1 MSLTPESQPHNPPE
15 GNGASAR
22 QRWGNPITAG
32 LALVGM
38 AVIGYW
44 PSLRGG
50 FVWDDLV
57 LVTKNL
63 LVTGELNLGSVWWR
77 TDFSLSVVGNWL
89 EWLVFK
95 ESALGYRIVNLLLH
109 CLSAGLLWKL
119 LARLKIPGAWLGAA
133 LFAVHP
139 VATASVAWI
148 SELKNTL
155 SLPFFLL
162 SALAFLGFRDRSEA
176 KRKAAGSAIASGH
189 PSEKT
194 QIAHESESPAG
205 GVSSLEIGATGWL
218 YATSLLAFGLALL
231 AKTSTVMLPMVL
243 LLLGWWQDRKITQRI
258 GIQLAP
264 HFGLALIFGS
274 LTIWRQTY
282 QAIRGVQVQTGT
294 GLERLADAG
303 TAVWFYLGK
312 ALAPVNLCAIYPDW
326 EDTLPQALE
335 FLPLLLLGAGFG
347 LSWRYRCTWGRSV
360 LLALGCF
367 TVALFP
373 VLGLF
378 DMYFMIFARVSDHLA
393 YLPLMAVTAFVGA
406 AVMRIRHQPRRM
418 GIAVLFLAG
427 ALALTWQRAAVYAT
441 DEALWQDTVQKNPRA
456 WNAHNNLACNFAER
470 GDLDQAMKHFAR
482 SLELN
487 PANVEAQRNLGRA
500 LLLRGRFPEAEPHF
514 RAALKLR
521 PTDAET
527 LTVYAEGLAQ
537 ARRLSEAIELLQQA
551 ISSKP
556 TAANRRQLVPL
567 LLATDDYAAAIRE
580 LREILA
586 RQPESFEDYNNLAW
600 ILATGP
606 DGKWR
611 DGVEA
616 VRLAQRACQLSGGKL
631 AMPFGTLAAAYAEA
645 GDFTNAVQ
653 TAQTAIGL
661 ATAAGNESFATMN
674 RQLLKLYESQRAFH
688 TPGRRQ

>member
-1 MSLTPESQPHNPPE
+1 MSLTLESQPHNPPE

-22 QRWGNPITAG
+22 QRWESPITAG
-32 LALVGM
+32 LALVGL

-63 LVTGELNLGSVWWR
+63 LVTGELNLGSVWGR

-95 ESALGYRIVNLLLH
+95 DSAPGYRIVNLLLH

-162 SALAFLGFRDRSEA
+162 SALAFLRFRDRSEA
-176 KRKAAGSAIASGH
+176 KRKAATPAIAPGH
-189 PSEKT
+189 SSDET
-194 QIAHESESPAG
+194 QIARDSEPPDGGAASP
-205 GVSSLEIGATGWL
+205 EIGATGWF
-218 YATSLLAFGLALL
+218 YAASLIAFVLALL

-258 GIQLAP
+258 CIQLAP
-264 HFGLALIFGS
+264 HFGLALIFGG
-274 LTIWRQTY
+274 LTIWRQTH
-282 QAIRGVQVQTGT
+282 QAIRGVQVQTGP

-312 ALAPVNLCAIYPDW
+312 ALAPVNLCAIYPGW
-326 EDTLPQALE
+326 EDTIPKALK
-335 FLPLLLLGAGFG
+335 FVPLLLLGVGFG
-347 LSWRYRCTWGRSV
+347 LSWWYRRTWGRAV

-373 VLGLF
+373 VLGFF

-393 YLPLMAVTAFVGA
+393 YLPLMAITAFVGA
-406 AVMRIRHQPRRM
+406 AVMRVPPQRGRM
-418 GIAVLFLAG
+418 GLAALLLAG

-441 DEALWQDTVQKNPRA
+441 DEALWRDTVQKNPRA
-456 WNAHNNLACNFAER
+456 GTAHNNLACNFAER
-470 GDLDQAMKHFAR
+470 GDLDRAMKHFAI

-487 PANVEAQRNLGRA
+487 PANAEAQRNLGRA
-500 LLLRGRFPEAEPHF
+500 LMIRGRFPEAEPHF

-537 ARRLSEAIELLQQA
+537 AQRLSEAIELLRQA
-551 ISSKP
+551 IGSKP
-556 TAANRRQLVPL
+556 TVAIRRQLVPL
-567 LLATDDYAAAIRE
+567 LLATDDYAAAIGE

-586 RQPESFEDYNNLAW
+586 LQPESFEDYNNLAW

-606 DGKWR
+606 DGKLR
-611 DGVEA
+611 DGAEA
-616 VRLAQRACQLSGGKL
+616 VRLAQRACQLSRGKV
-631 AMPFGTLAAAYAEA
+631 AMPVGTLAAAYAEA

-653 TAQTAIGL
+653 TAQTAIEL

-674 RQLLKLYESQRAFH
+674 RQLLKLYEAKRAFH
-688 TPGRRQ
+688 TPARK

>member
-1 MSLTPESQPHNPPE
+1 MSLTPEIQPQNPPE
-15 GNGASAR
+15 PNHPVAG
-22 QRWGNPITAG
+22 RWWRNHGGAG

-38 AVIGYW
+38 TVFGYW

-63 LVTGELNLGSVWWR
+63 LVTGELDLGSVWWR

-95 ESALGYRIVNLLLH
+95 EFAPGYRIVNLLLH

-119 LARLKIPGAWLGAA
+119 LGRLKIPGAWLGAA

-162 SALAFLGFRDRSEA
+162 SGLAFLRYREQPETRTPGRTR
-176 KRKAAGSAIASGH
+176 
-189 PSEKT
+189 
-194 QIAHESESPAG
+194 
-205 GVSSLEIGATGWL
+205 WL
-218 YATSLLAFGLALL
+218 YVGSLTAFVLALL
-231 AKTSTVMLPMVL
+231 AKTSTVMLPVL
-243 LLLGWWQDRKITQRI
+243 LLALGWWQDRKITRRI

-264 HFGLALIFGS
+264 HFGLALVFGG
-274 LTIWRQTY
+274 LTVWRQTH
-282 QAIRGVQVQTGT
+282 QAIRAVTVQTGS

-326 EDTLPQALE
+326 ETTIPKALE
-335 FLPLLLLGAGFG
+335 FLPLALLGGAMG
-347 LSWRYRCTWGRSV
+347 LSWRYRNTWGRAS

-367 TVALFP
+367 TAALFP

-378 DMYFMIFARVSDHLA
+378 DMYFMVFARVSDHLT
-393 YLPLMAVTAFVGA
+393 YLPLIVVTASVGA
-406 AVMRIRHQPRRM
+406 VVGQIRLRSGRI
-418 GIAVLFLAG
+418 GLATLLLAG
-427 ALALTWQRAAVYAT
+427 ALTLTWQRAAVYAT
-441 DEALWQDTVQKNPRA
+441 DETLWQDTVQKNPRA

-470 GDLDQAMKHFAR
+470 GDLDRAMKHFAR
-482 SLELN
+482 ALELN
-487 PANVEAQRNLGRA
+487 PANAEAQRNLGRA
-500 LLLRGRFPEAEPHF
+500 LMMRGRFPEAEPHF
-514 RAALKLR
+514 QAALKLR
-521 PTDAET
+521 PADPET
-527 LTVYAEGLAQ
+527 LTAYAEGLAQ
-537 ARRLSEAIELLQQA
+537 AQRFPEAIELLRQA

-556 TAANRRQLVPL
+556 TTVTRRQLVPL

-586 RQPESFEDYNNLAW
+586 MPPESFEDLNNLAW

-611 DGVEA
+611 DGAEA
-616 VRLAQRACQLSGGKL
+616 VRLAQQACQRSGGKL
-631 AMPFGTLAAAYAEA
+631 ALPFGTLAAAYAEA
-645 GDFTNAVQ
+645 GDFTNAVN
-653 TAQTAIGL
+653 TAQTAVNL
-661 ATAAGNESFATMN
+661 ATAAGDESFATMN
-674 RQLLKLYESQRAFH
+674 RQLLKLYESRRAFH
-688 TPGRRQ
+688 MPAKR